1 MALNPLAAS
10 PAPSRRRRVR
20 AAFAA
25 LALTGAAA
33 LAAGI
38 SWWHK
43 AQDNALI
50 AAGQASQQLD
60 IKAPLAPA
68 LRFAQ
73 AHELAARGE
82 DEAALTRYRSLH
94 GDRQFGVAARFNSA
108 NLLMRQA
115 LGLAA
120 DSNATEGAGQSV
132 ALTELAKQ
140 GFREVLHADP
150 GHWPARYNFER
161 AQRLHP
167 DPDDNDPAIAE
178 PRNDAE
184 RAATKM
190 RGIEPGLP

>member
-1 MALNPLAAS
+1 MALNRAA
-10 PAPSRRRRVR
+10 PGPRGRVR

-25 LALTGAAA
+25 LAVIAAVA

-43 AQDNALI
+43 ARDNVLI
-50 AAGQASQQLD
+50 ASGQTAQRLD
-60 IKAPLAPA
+60 TAAPLAPA

-73 AHELAARGE
+73 AHELAVQGKH
-82 DEAALTRYRSLH
+82 EAALTRYRSLH
-94 GDRQFGVAARFNSA
+94 GDRQFFVAARFNSA

-115 LGLAA
+115 LGLAGA
-120 DSNATEGAGQSV
+120 AQATEGAGQAV

-140 GFREVLHADP
+140 GYREVLRADP
-150 GHWPARYNFER
+150 GHWGARYNLER
-161 AQRLHP
+161 AQRLQP
-167 DPDDNDPAIAE
+167 DPDDSDPAIAE

>member
-1 MALNPLAAS
+1 MALKPL
-10 PAPSRRRRVR
+10 APSRRRRTH

-25 LALTGAAA
+25 LALTAAAA

-38 SWWHK
+38 SWRSK

-50 AAGQASQQLD
+50 AAAQTSRQLD
-60 IKAPLAPA
+60 TTVPLAPA

-73 AHELAARGE
+73 AHELAVRGE

-115 LGLAA
+115 QDLAA
-120 DSNATEGAGQSV
+120 NGNAAEGAGQSV

-140 GFREVLHADP
+140 GYRDVLRADP
-150 GHWPARYNFER
+150 GHWGARYNFER
-161 AQRLHP
+161 AQRLFP
-167 DPDDNDPAIAE
+167 DPDESDPAIAE

-184 RAATKM
+184 RAASKM

>member
-1 MALNPLAAS
+1 MAVTPLTALPVS
-10 PAPSRRRRVR
+10 SRRRQVR
-20 AAFAA
+20 AAFVA
-25 LALTGAAA
+25 LSFTVAAA

-50 AAGQASQQLD
+50 ASGEASQQLD
-60 IKAPLAPA
+60 VKAPLAPA

-94 GDRQFGVAARFNSA
+94 GDPQFGVAARFNSA

-115 LGLAA
+115 QHLAA
-120 DSNATEGAGQSV
+120 DSEATEGVGQSV

-140 GFREVLHADP
+140 GYREVLHADP
-150 GHWPARYNFER
+150 AHWPARYNLER

-167 DPDDNDPAIAE
+167 DPDDSDPAIAE